1 MITVNGL
8 TKTFIKDGKRIEVL
22 KDIDLEIPAGESL
35 AILGASGAG
44 KTTLLQ
50 ILGTLDFPSSGS
62 VAFNGVDVFKW
73 NEHKRS
79 EFRNRKLG
87 FVFQFYQLLHE
98 FTTLEN
104 VMMPALINGGSRRE
118 ASKKAEIALTEVG
131 LGDRLAHKPG
141 ELSGGEQQRVA
152 VARAMIMD
160 PEILLTD
167 EPTGNLDTETGEKI
181 QDLLLD
187 LNRTKK
193 TTLIIVTHNR
203 SLADRMARTISLKD
217 GKIYDL

>member
-1 MITVNGL
+1 
-8 TKTFIKDGKRIEVL
+8 
-22 KDIDLEIPAGESL
+22 
-35 AILGASGAG
+35 
-44 KTTLLQ
+44 
-50 ILGTLDFPSSGS
+50 
-62 VAFNGVDVFKW
+62 
-73 NEHKRS
+73 
-79 EFRNRKLG
+79 
-87 FVFQFYQLLHE
+87 
-98 FTTLEN
+98 
-104 VMMPALINGGSRRE
+104 
-118 ASKKAEIALTEVG
+118 
-131 LGDRLAHKPG
+131 
-141 ELSGGEQQRVA
+141 
-152 VARAMIMD
+152 MIMD